1 MRGQKV
7 KFEENEKHGRLT
19 VIKPLNI
26 SKQVGKRG
34 HRMLWLFKCDC
45 GKEIECFGSDVKGGR
60 KQSCGCLYRE
70 HKDNCGKR
78 LGIFNIKP
86 NKGGPLKKLF
96 GTYKRQAIRRGYEWN
111 LTRDEFKEFLFKLC
125 FYCGGEPKSKYNTS
139 SNTPVIDNN
148 LIYNGID
155 RKNNKLGYSKENCIT
170 ACGICNRMKMNLDYR
185 DFLDK
190 IKKINDTLKL

>member
-19 VIKPLNI
+19 VVKSLNK
-26 SKQVGKRG
+26 SLRVGRRG
-34 HRMLWLFKCDC
+34 LRKVWLFKCDC
-45 GKEIECFGSDVKGGR
+45 GKDVECFGSDVKNGR

-78 LGIFNIKP
+78 LALVNLKP
-86 NKGGPLKKLF
+86 NKEGPIKKLF

-111 LTRDEFKEFLFKLC
+111 LTKDEFKDFLFKRC
-125 FYCGGEPKSKYNTS
+125 FYCDSEPQSKYNTS
-139 SNTPVIDNN
+139 SNNPVIDNN

-155 RKNNKLGYSKENCIT
+155 RKHNAGGYTKENCIT
-170 ACGICNRMKMNLDYR
+170 ACGVCNRMKMDLDYKE
-185 DFLDK
+185 FLEK
-190 IKKINDTLKL
+190 IKKINETLKL